1 VSDRDEVSVD
11 VAVSPEVAFDVFTR
25 EIDAWYRVD
34 TVTLPDITRTAAIR
48 FEPRLGGRL
57 LDVHDL
63 ASGEGR
69 ELGRITAWEPGRR
82 LAFTDNEGSE
92 VDVSFEPAESG
103 TRVTLVQ
110 RGPDGER
117 AGELRRAG
125 WAALAPLYR
134 DHLVPNARALGVVLM
149 FSGLAFG
156 LASVFSVLIAFG
168 LGGEAPAWLFFL
180 SSFVSIIALV
190 VLWRYVQ
197 KRWFSRWVPAGW
209 DAERFRG
216 RVVTLMPLALVPGG
230 VYLTTWDPVIGAIFL
245 AYPILM
251 LFQRRHKCGP
261 ACGRSLRKGVHSAFR
276 ESFER
281 HRLAWNSCILAGIL
295 ALMTGLWYAISA
307 VDPQL
312 FPILMWG
319 LFALAVAIVLRS
331 EINRRRLRRAL
342 GSDPDLYLAVER
354 RLWEQDRPPRL
365 LVHRPDHEAEHSGW
379 HAYASEQD
387 EGSRDLLAWSLKDL
401 VDQSP
406 EAARPLREG
415 RGKWIWDQAER
426 AYRRV
431 DPELDHS
438 LLA

>member
-1 VSDRDEVSVD
+1 VSDRVEVSVD

-149 FSGLAFG
+149 FVGLAG

-168 LGGEAPAWLFFL
+168 LGGGEPPFWLFPL

-190 VLWRYVQ
+190 VLWLPFRT
-197 KRWFSRWVPAGW
+197 SR
-209 DAERFRG
+209 
-216 RVVTLMPLALVPGG
+216 
-230 VYLTTWDPVIGAIFL
+230 
-245 AYPILM
+245 
-251 LFQRRHKCGP
+251 
-261 ACGRSLRKGVHSAFR
+261 
-276 ESFER
+276 
-281 HRLAWNSCILAGIL
+281 
-295 ALMTGLWYAISA
+295 
-307 VDPQL
+307 
-312 FPILMWG
+312 G
-319 LFALAVAIVLRS
+319 LFL
-331 EINRRRLRRAL
+331 
-342 GSDPDLYLAVER
+342 
-354 RLWEQDRPPRL
+354 PPPFGVCGGL
-365 LVHRPDHEAEHSGW
+365 
-379 HAYASEQD
+379 
-387 EGSRDLLAWSLKDL
+387 
-401 VDQSP
+401 
-406 EAARPLREG
+406 
-415 RGKWIWDQAER
+415 
-426 AYRRV
+426 
-431 DPELDHS
+431 
-438 LLA
+438 